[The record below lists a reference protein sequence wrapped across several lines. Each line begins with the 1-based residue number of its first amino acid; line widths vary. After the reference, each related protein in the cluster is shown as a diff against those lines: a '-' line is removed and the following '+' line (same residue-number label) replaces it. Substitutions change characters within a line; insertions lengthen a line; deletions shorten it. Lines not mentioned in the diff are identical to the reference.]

1 MSDESGPLAGIRVVD
16 LTTMIAGPIA
26 TRMLGDQGADVVKVE
41 APGVGDLVRRMGI
54 RRGDDLSA
62 TFVSSNRNKRSIV
75 LDLKTDRG
83 RGVLLDLVRGADVFV
98 QNFRPGTAERI
109 GLGEETLRAE
119 RPDLVYVSISGF
131 GESGP
136 YAHKRVYDPLIQ
148 ALSGLADVQRD
159 RATNRPRM
167 VRTIVPDK
175 LTAVTAAQAITAA
188 LLARARTGEGQH
200 VRLAMLDAM
209 VSFLWPEGLAELTFP
224 DHRSRHGERGS
235 LAPELIYETA
245 DGFITAGAVSDSEWS
260 GLCRAL
266 ERPEWLEDERFTTP
280 GGRVANAEERL
291 TLTAEVMATRTT
303 EAWLE
308 RLDAEQ
314 VPCAPVLR
322 RWEIPDHPQVQANNL
337 VREVEHP
344 SAGTLREA
352 RPAARFSGSS
362 EAAGR
367 PAPGLGQ
374 HTDELLHE
382 VGYSADDIRDLRA
395 IGAVA

>member
-1 MSDESGPLAGIRVVD
+1 P
-16 LTTMIAGPIA
+16 
-26 TRMLGDQGADVVKVE
+26 GA
-41 APGVGDLVRRMGI
+41 GDLVRHMGI
-54 RRGDDLSA
+54 RRGGDLSA

-75 LDLKTDRG
+75 LDLKAEPG
-83 RGVLLDLVRGADVFV
+83 RAVLFDLVRSADVFV
-98 QNFRPGTAERI
+98 QNFRPGTVERM
-109 GLGEETLRAE
+109 GLGEDALRAL

-131 GESGP
+131 GDTGP
-136 YAHKRVYDPLIQ
+136 YAKKRVYDPLIQ

-188 LLARARTGEGQH
+188 LFSRTRTGKGQH

-209 VSFLWPEGLAELTFP
+209 VAFLWPEAFAELTFP
-224 DHRSRHGERGS
+224 DHQSRHGERGS

-245 DGFITAGAVSDSEWS
+245 DGFITAGAVSDSEWQ

-266 ERPEWLEDERFTTP
+266 ERPEWLEDERFDTP

-291 TLTAEVMATRTT
+291 TLTGEVMATRTT

-314 VPCAPVLR
+314 VPCAPILR
-322 RWEIPDHPQVQANNL
+322 RWDLPDHPQVAANEL

-344 SAGTLREA
+344 RAGPMREA
-352 RPAARFSGSS
+352 RPAARFS
-362 EAAGR
+362 EADRAATGGEDR
-367 PAPGLGQ
+367 PAPGLGE
-374 HTDELLHE
+374 HTDEVLRE
-382 VGYSADDIRDLRA
+382 AGYSPGEIQTLRTSGA
-395 IGAVA
+395 IA